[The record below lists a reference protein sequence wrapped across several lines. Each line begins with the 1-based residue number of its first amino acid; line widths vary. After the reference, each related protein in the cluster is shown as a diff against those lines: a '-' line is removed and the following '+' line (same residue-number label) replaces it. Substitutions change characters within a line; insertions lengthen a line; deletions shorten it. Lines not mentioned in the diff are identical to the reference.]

1 MRDGGLTSQEFV
13 KEQEGREYRETGE
26 EGKDTHPA
34 VPQLL
39 HPVKF
44 PNEH

>member
-26 EGKDTHPA
+26 EGRHTPSCAPA
-34 VPQLL
+34 APSSEI
-39 HPVKF
+39 PK
-44 PNEH
+44 